1 MGPKIPGAAPAG
13 GCPVLAVREL
23 FMEKGLVIPTMHTAC
38 PHLSSRPSESVGILQ
53 HIKPNSSLRQI
64 YELPKYTFCFGVFCL
79 FGSVCKH
86 KYTNAFSAH
95 ANGYILSRAYDNF
108 TGQKLEISEGEVSF
122 RSRKI
127 NRVGD

>member
-1 MGPKIPGAAPAG
+1 MNYQNTLSASVFFV
-13 GCPVLAVREL
+13 C
-23 FMEKGLVIPTMHTAC
+23 LV
-38 PHLSSRPSESVGILQ
+38 
-53 HIKPNSSLRQI
+53 
-64 YELPKYTFCFGVFCL
+64 
-79 FGSVCKH
+79 VCVKH

-108 TGQKLEISEGEVSF
+108 TGQKLENPEGEVSF